1 MEPPTIEDVRRAAEL
16 VRGAG
21 LHRTPTWRSTSLSEA
36 IGVETWLK
44 LELLQRTGS
53 FKPRGA
59 TVKIAS
65 LTAEDRQRGVIAVS
79 AGNHAQALAFA
90 ASRAGVASTIVTW
103 ETAPEIKLVAARAY
117 GGKTLRRGKT
127 PLEAFAAMEELRA
140 ERGLVLAHPFD
151 DPHVLAGQGSVAL
164 ELLEDVPQAAT
175 VVIPVGGGG
184 LLCGMAIALRALR
197 PDVRI
202 VGVEP
207 EGAPTLQRA
216 LAAGAVVNQHAI
228 STIADGLSAP
238 MAGTLTLPLAR
249 DLVDEI
255 VLVSD
260 AEIEHAMRFVA
271 ERTKLLAEPGGAAGV
286 AALMAGRLGAVKGPC
301 VAVLSGGNVDP
312 ALLGRVLGQP
322 G

>member
-1 MEPPTIEDVRRAAEL
+1 MEPPTIEDVRRAADL

-36 IGVETWLK
+36 IGVEIWLK

-65 LTAEDRQRGVIAVS
+65 LTAEERQRGVIAVS

-117 GGKTLRRGKT
+117 GGETVRRGKT

-151 DPHVLAGQGSVAL
+151 DPHVLAGQGTVAL

-175 VVIPVGGGG
+175 VVVPVGGGG

-207 EGAPTLQRA
+207 EGAPTLHRA
-216 LAAGAVVNQHAI
+216 LAAGEVVHLHAI

-260 AEIEHAMRFVA
+260 AEIENAMRFVA

-312 ALLGRVLGQP
+312 ALLVRVLGAS